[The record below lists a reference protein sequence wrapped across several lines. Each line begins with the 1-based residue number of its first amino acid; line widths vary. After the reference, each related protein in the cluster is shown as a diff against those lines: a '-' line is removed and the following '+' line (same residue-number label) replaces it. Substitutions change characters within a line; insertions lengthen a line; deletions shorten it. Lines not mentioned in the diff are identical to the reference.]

1 MLVVRGDV
9 YFREATE
16 AAGALL
22 KLWSGADFTGK
33 FNDLG
38 SPDEDPSQ
46 SGLQEHRLIVCRSAD
61 DGPIGEVTWHPVRYG
76 PDRKS
81 RAWNIGI
88 NLIPE
93 ARGLGYGTA
102 TQRRLVEQLFDS
114 GDVNRIEASTDI
126 ENVAE
131 QRALAKAGFKREG
144 VIRGAQFRAGCW
156 HDLVLYGCLREDMP
170 TSPRPP

>member
-1 MLVVRGDV
+1 MTAGV
-9 YFREATE
+9 YLREVAD
-16 AAGALL
+16 ADGALL
-22 KLWSGADFTGK
+22 ELWSGADFLGK

-38 SPDEDPSQ
+38 LLDEDPVQ
-46 SGLQEHRLIVCRSAD
+46 PGLHNHRLIVCRQAD
-61 DGPIGEVTWHPVRYG
+61 DGPIGEVTWQPVRYG
-76 PDRKS
+76 PNRRS

-88 NLIPE
+88 NLIPA
-93 ARGLGYGTA
+93 ARGRGYGTA
-102 TQRRLVEQLFDS
+102 TQRLLVEHLFAG